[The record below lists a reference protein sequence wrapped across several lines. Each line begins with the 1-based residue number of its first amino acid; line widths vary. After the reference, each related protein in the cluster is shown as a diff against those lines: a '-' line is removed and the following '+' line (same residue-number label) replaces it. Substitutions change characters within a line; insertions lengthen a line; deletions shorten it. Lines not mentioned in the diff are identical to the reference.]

1 MHTQAIAKLVAPNES
16 EEVVLKIEGLSVR
29 YPGMKEGT
37 YTVHGVDLELVR
49 GTIHGL
55 MGESGCGKST
65 TALASIAFRRSQ
77 EIIDGKALF
86 AGKDLFTYTHREL
99 LSLWGGKVAFV
110 AQSAFQALNPSLT
123 IGSQIEQ
130 VLRTHTHL
138 DRSEINTRI
147 LSLLSDMGVP
157 LPEQA
162 VKRYPFQ
169 FSGGQ
174 LQRVALA
181 LALACRPQVLILD
194 EPTTGLDVTTQEV
207 ISALLKKIAQD
218 DGISILYI
226 SHDLALLK
234 SIASYISVMYAGQIV
249 ESGVVHKVLE
259 TPKHP
264 YTRLLVG
271 ITPKLSDS
279 RLIPGIPGA
288 PPPHSILDSCA
299 FAPRCEHAR
308 PACEAGVIPLVA
320 KDSCNVRCIRV
331 NEIPLAPPDGS
342 SLARPITSSN
352 QPLLIVD
359 QLELRYPGAKFLSID
374 KLSFKLMRGER
385 VAIVG
390 ESGSGKSSVLRVIA
404 GISAASDGYLSFDN
418 QRLGLVTTRTKQL
431 CSSIQLIFQNADS
444 SLNPKH
450 TVRKLLRRSLILF
463 RPEIREPSYD
473 SCISNMLRLI
483 GLPERVLDV
492 SPSALSGGQRQRVAI
507 GRCFLAKPKLVLCDE
522 ITSAL
527 DVSVQASVMTLLA
540 ELTAANGASVIFVS
554 HDLPVV
560 RAIADRVIV
569 MRKGQVV
576 EIGTSEEIFC
586 RPKHPYTQSLI
597 SAVPEF

>member
-1 MHTQAIAKLVAPNES
+1 MSAQAIAKLVAPVES
-16 EEVVLKIEGLSVR
+16 DVALKIEGLSVR

-37 YTVHGVDLELVR
+37 YTVYGVDLELVK
-49 GTIHGL
+49 GTVHGL

-65 TALASIAFRRSQ
+65 TALASIAFRRTQ

-86 AGKDLFTYTHREL
+86 EGTDLFAYTDSDLR
-99 LSLWGGKVAFV
+99 SLWGGKIAFV

-123 IGSQIEQ
+123 IGSQIDQ
-130 VLRTHTHL
+130 VLRTHTQL
-138 DRSEINTRI
+138 KRSEIKSRI

-157 LPEQA
+157 LPDQA
-162 VKRYPFQ
+162 IKRYPFQ

-174 LQRVALA
+174 LQRIALA
-181 LALACRPQVLILD
+181 LAVACRPQVLILD
-194 EPTTGLDVTTQEV
+194 EPTTGLDVTTQEM
-207 ISALLKKIAQD
+207 ISALLKKVAQD

-234 SIASYISVMYAGQIV
+234 SIASQISVMYAGQVV
-249 ESGVVHKVLE
+249 ESGCVDTVLE

-288 PPPHSILDSCA
+288 PPPHSVLDSCA
-299 FAPRCEHAR
+299 FAPRCEHVR
-308 PACEAGVIPLVA
+308 PACLAGAIPLLG
-320 KDSCNVRCIRV
+320 KGNREVRCIRV
-331 NEIPLAPPDGS
+331 NEIPSAPPVGAA
-342 SLARPITSSN
+342 LAQPTTTN
-352 QPLLIVD
+352 DEPLLIVD
-359 QLELRYPGAKFLSID
+359 QLELKYPGANFLSID
-374 KLSFKLMRGER
+374 KLSFKVMRGER

-404 GISAASDGYLSFDN
+404 GISAASDGYISFDK
-418 QRLGLVTTRTKQL
+418 QRLGLVTNRAKEL

-450 TVRKLLRRSLILF
+450 TVRRLLRRSLTLF
-463 RPEIREPSYD
+463 RPEIAQSNYNA
-473 SCISNMLRLI
+473 CILEMLRLI

-492 SPSALSGGQRQRVAI
+492 PPSALSGGQRQRVAI
-507 GRCFLAKPKLVLCDE
+507 GRCFLAQPQLVLCDE

-569 MRKGQVV
+569 MRKGKVV
-576 EIGTSEEIFC
+576 EIGNSEEIFLH
-586 RPKHPYTQSLI
+586 PQHPYTQSLI
-597 SAVPEF
+597 AAVPDF